1 MALRSRRAI
10 HSPPPPP
17 PPPVL
22 SAPHSEDF
30 QIGRTTIV
38 PGLLKTL
45 ASNRA
50 VSVRAG
56 VRLFEVSDVM
66 LLDGASDVGARNERH
81 AAVVYTGPTA
91 GFEVV
96 HGIVDRLFAL
106 LEIPARPFSWESA
119 GAGGASAAANFGKH
133 GLRYAIEPT
142 DEIASF
148 FPGRGARVVLETA
161 AGARTDVG
169 SLGVLHPHVL
179 ANFELSFPASVLEI
193 NIEPL
198 V

>member
-1 MALRSRRAI
+1 MI
-10 HSPPPPP
+10 PFSPRPNSP
-17 PPPVL
+17 L
-22 SAPHSEDF
+22 SEEF
-30 QIGRTTIV
+30 QIGRTSVV

-56 VRLFEVSDVM
+56 VRLFEVTDVM
-66 LLDGASDVGARNERH
+66 LLDGAADVGARNERH
-81 AAVVYTGPTA
+81 VAVVYTGPTA

-106 LEIPARPFSWESA
+106 LEIPARPFSWEA
-119 GAGGASAAANFGKH
+119 GAAAAANFGKH

-142 DEIASF
+142 DAVPSF

-161 AGARTDVG
+161 AGARTELG
-169 SLGVLHPHVL
+169 TLGVLHPTVL
-179 ANFELSFPASVLEI
+179 ANFELSFPASVLEL
-193 NIEPL
+193 NIQPL